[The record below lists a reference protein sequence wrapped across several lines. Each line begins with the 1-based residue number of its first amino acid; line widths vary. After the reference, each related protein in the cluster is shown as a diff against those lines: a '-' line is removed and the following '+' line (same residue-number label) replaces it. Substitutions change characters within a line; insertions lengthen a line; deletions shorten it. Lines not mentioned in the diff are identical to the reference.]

1 MTNFQV
7 EKTSA
12 INIQARVSNP
22 YGTDNVKLF
31 ENYEPQIQSQTQ
43 EIEDKQYKNLEAAE
57 ASYFLASANLKYSD
71 SVKQFNMLAKFNGYD
86 KVNMTHRHDVD

>member
-43 EIEDKQYKNLEAAE
+43 AIADKQYKNLQAAE
-57 ASYFLASANLKYSD
+57 ARYFLASANLKYSD